1 MTIHPLAGK
10 SPPKDLLVDPGNLR
24 RQYYARRPDFA
35 DRAQRVGFG
44 TSGHRGSSLRGSF
57 NESHVLAITQAICDY
72 RSSQAITGPLY
83 LGKDTHALSEPLS
96 RRPWRCSRPMA

>member
-35 DRAQRVGFG
+35 DRAQRVGFR
-44 TSGHRGSSLRGSF
+44 H
-57 NESHVLAITQAICDY
+57 Q
-72 RSSQAITGPLY
+72 RSSGFITAWLVQ
-83 LGKDTHALSEPLS
+83 
-96 RRPWRCSRPMA
+96 